1 MKSFLRLLSTLLLVV
16 FFVSSGTTNG
26 VAHAQDSQDSH
37 VEQLKKEMV
46 LKFMEDHPELNS
58 KFFDLLLVMN
68 GLKENY
74 VDSKSY
80 EEYLDLALKGMA
92 EGLDPYSTVFIGK
105 EAEQYMDSMKEQVH
119 AGVGMT
125 IAKFGKEIYVV
136 SVVSGS
142 PAEKAGLE
150 PGDIILKVITKDG
163 DQILYGLNTEQV
175 VSFIRGPENTE
186 VALEIRARRYQKPR
200 IVKIIRKKITY
211 PSVESKQLANQI
223 GYIKISS
230 FERETPERFL
240 GLLKG
245 MSRNKGLI
253 IDLRGNP
260 GGLLDSVTQILG
272 YFIGPDKTIVTE
284 RRMIE
289 KGVMEEGVV
298 VTSTAKEYYPPR
310 VVVLIDNFS
319 ASASEIMAGNM
330 KYYKVATLM
339 GVRTFGKAL
348 VQDTFDA
355 DISEHD
361 PDKSKLLVKVT
372 IARYFL
378 PDGQDIQGSGVQPDI
393 EVEQA
398 ENFRAYNRG
407 TKKDLQLQQAI
418 KFLRK

>member
-1 MKSFLRLLSTLLLVV
+1 
-16 FFVSSGTTNG
+16 
-26 VAHAQDSQDSH
+26 
-37 VEQLKKEMV
+37 
-46 LKFMEDHPELNS
+46 
-58 KFFDLLLVMN
+58 
-68 GLKENY
+68 
-74 VDSKSY
+74 
-80 EEYLDLALKGMA
+80 
-92 EGLDPYSTVFIGK
+92 
-105 EAEQYMDSMKEQVH
+105 
-119 AGVGMT
+119 
-125 IAKFGKEIYVV
+125 
-136 SVVSGS
+136 
-142 PAEKAGLE
+142 
-150 PGDIILKVITKDG
+150 
-163 DQILYGLNTEQV
+163 
-175 VSFIRGPENTE
+175 
-186 VALEIRARRYQKPR
+186 
-200 IVKIIRKKITY
+200 
-211 PSVESKQLANQI
+211 
-223 GYIKISS
+223 
-230 FERETPERFL
+230 
-240 GLLKG
+240 
-245 MSRNKGLI
+245 
-253 IDLRGNP
+253 
-260 GGLLDSVTQILG
+260 
-272 YFIGPDKTIVTE
+272 
-284 RRMIE
+284 MIE